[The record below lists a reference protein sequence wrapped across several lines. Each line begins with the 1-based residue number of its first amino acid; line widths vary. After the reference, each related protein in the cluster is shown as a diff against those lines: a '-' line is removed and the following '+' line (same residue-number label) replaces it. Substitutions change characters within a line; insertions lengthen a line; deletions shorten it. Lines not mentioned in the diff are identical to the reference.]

1 MEVNNLSSSVNEVKD
16 DSLVIYYFGMTVV
29 SHMMMMIKP
38 SAQIICTWLYWT
50 HDDLTITRWQDA
62 ILHHPTR
69 LLKTTVFSTCSEQK
83 KSSNIFKVLQT
94 AWKKKIKQVK
104 ILFKTNKQNKT
115 PQKIKNKTPLS
126 EAGRKKFN
134 QNFHSLLRHWH
145 ARHLL
150 ANQSYSVSAVGQ
162 KTWKPATK
170 PRVIWRH
177 SSPDGR
183 RLKM

>member
-16 DSLVIYYFGMTVV
+16 DSLVIYYFGMRVV

-62 ILHHPTR
+62 ILHHPTQLFSR
-69 LLKTTVFSTCSEQK
+69 LVQNKKNLQIFLKFYKQPE
-83 KSSNIFKVLQT
+83 
-94 AWKKKIKQVK
+94 KKIKQVK

-150 ANQSYSVSAVGQ
+150 AICSQI
-162 KTWKPATK
+162 K
-170 PRVIWRH
+170 VI
-177 SSPDGR
+177 
-183 RLKM
+183 LFLL

>member
-1 MEVNNLSSSVNEVKD
+1 
-16 DSLVIYYFGMTVV
+16 MT
-29 SHMMMMIKP
+29 HWWYITL
-38 SAQIICTWLYWT
+38 AWRWLATWWWWWSNRR
-50 HDDLTITRWQDA
+50 H
-62 ILHHPTR
+62 
-69 LLKTTVFSTCSEQK
+69 
-83 KSSNIFKVLQT
+83 KSSAHGCIERTTTWRLHAGRMQSCITPHDCWKRLFSRLVQNKKNLQIFLKFYKQPE
-94 AWKKKIKQVK
+94 KKIKQVK

>member
-16 DSLVIYYFGMTVV
+16 DSLVIYYFGMRVV
-29 SHMMMMIKP
+29 SHMMMIKP

-50 HDDLTITRWQDA
+50 HDDLTITRWQDV

-94 AWKKKIKQVK
+94 AWKKNQTGENT
-104 ILFKTNKQNKT
+104 FKKKQNKT

>member
-1 MEVNNLSSSVNEVKD
+1 MNEVKN
-16 DSLVIYYFGMTVV
+16 DSLVIYYFGMTAV
-29 SHMMMMIKP
+29 SHMMMIKP

-50 HDDLTITRWQDA
+50 HDDLTITRWQDV
-62 ILHHPTR
+62 ILHRPTR
-69 LLKTTVFSTCSEQK
+69 LLKTTIFSTCSEQK

-94 AWKKKIKQVK
+94 AWKKIKQVK
-104 ILFKTNKQNKT
+104 IFLKKNKQNKT
-115 PQKIKNKTPLS
+115 PQKIRNKTPLS

-134 QNFHSLLRHWH
+134 QNFHSLLRHWR

-177 SSPDGR
+177 SSPDGS